1 MSSAAAAQPTISA
14 WGETFPLVDPGAKL
28 AIPTCI
34 ALILGVATFIRAIR
48 GIKTSK
54 IPLLNPPKGFD
65 LTNWDARKNFGRR
78 SGELMQEGLTK
89 YKGQMFK
96 VMTESGEITI
106 VPSALA
112 NDIRN
117 EPNLS
122 FMKAIA
128 EDFHSH
134 LPGFEAFGGGT
145 RSDALIQTMARKQLT
160 KSLMYMLTVFVDKV
174 TEPLS
179 EETNFATG
187 LHFGKSPEWKAFTI
201 YPEILDIVARISSR
215 VFLGPAVCRNQ
226 DWLDITKS
234 YTLEAFSAAT
244 SLREYPNWLRNLVH
258 WFHPGCTALRV
269 KGAKAKEIITPVIEE
284 RRKAREES
292 AARGEPPT
300 FYNDAIE
307 WLEEESKGVSYDA
320 AVTQLSLSMAAIHTT
335 SDLLTETLLRLAR
348 RPGLVE
354 ELRKEIT
361 DVLQAEGWKKTSL
374 YNMKLLDSVIKE
386 SQRLRPIS
394 MVSMT
399 RKAVGDVKLP
409 NGNIIPKGART
420 AILTDKHWDSGIYAN
435 ADEFDP
441 YRFQR
446 QRGTETDNTA
456 HLVSTGPAS
465 LGFGHGQ
472 HACPGR
478 FFAANEIKVA
488 LCHLIVKYDWK
499 VADDATPEP
508 EPLRY
513 SFSLQVDPSAQ
524 LYVRR
529 RPTAGLDI
537 DSI

>member
-65 LTNWDARKNFGRR
+65 LTNWD
-78 SGELMQEGLTK
+78 
-89 YKGQMFK
+89 GQMFK

-134 LPGFEAFGGGT
+134 LPGFEAFGV
-145 RSDALIQTMARKQLT
+145 ALVQMPLFRQWLGN
-160 KSLMYMLTVFVDKV
+160 SLPNLLAHKV

-269 KGAKAKEIITPVIEE
+269 KGAKAKEIITPAIEE

-354 ELRKEIT
+354 ELRQEIT

>member
-1 MSSAAAAQPTISA
+1 MPSAAAAQPTLLS
-14 WGETFPLVDPGAKL
+14 WSDNFPLVDPGTKL

-34 ALILGVATFIRAIR
+34 ALILGVTIFIRAFG

-65 LTNWDARKNFGRR
+65 LTNWDARKNFGWR

-106 VPSALA
+106 FPSALA

-145 RSDALIQTMARKQLT
+145 RSDDLMQIMVRKQLT
-160 KSLMYMLTVFVDKV
+160 KYLNKV

-179 EETNFATG
+179 EETNFATE
-187 LHFGKSPEWKAFTI
+187 LHFGKSPEWKAVTI
-201 YPEILDIVARISSR
+201 YPEIVDIVARISSR
-215 VFLGPAVCRNQ
+215 VFLGPVICRNQ

-234 YTLEAFSAAT
+234 YTLEAFSTAT

-258 WFHPGCTALRV
+258 WFHPGCKALRA
-269 KGAKAKEIITPVIEE
+269 KGAKARDIITPVIKE
-284 RRKAREES
+284 RRKARAES

-320 AVTQLSLSMAAIHTT
+320 AVSQLSLAMAAIETT

-354 ELRKEIT
+354 ELREEIT
-361 DVLQAEGWKKTSL
+361 NVLQAEGWKKTSL

-386 SQRLRPIS
+386 SQRLRPGS
-394 MVSMT
+394 MVSMI

-409 NGNIIPKGART
+409 NGNIIPRGTRT
-420 AILTDKHWDSGIYAN
+420 AVVTDKHRDSGIYAN